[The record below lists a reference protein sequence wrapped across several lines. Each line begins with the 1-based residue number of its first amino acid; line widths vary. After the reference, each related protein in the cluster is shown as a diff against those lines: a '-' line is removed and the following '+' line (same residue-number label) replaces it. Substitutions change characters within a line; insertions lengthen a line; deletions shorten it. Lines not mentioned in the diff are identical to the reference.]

1 MTDLASFGPAPRV
14 VVLGASGGVGAALA
28 DLAEAAGAAVTRLSR
43 ADSPTGALDDAGLAA
58 LAARGDGLAAV
69 IVATGALHREGRGPE
84 RDWRMLD
91 ADWMAEQFAVN
102 AILPALAAKHFL
114 PRLRREGK
122 SAFAA
127 LSARVGSIGDNRLG
141 GWHSYR
147 ASKAA
152 LNQIVRTLSVE
163 LARKNP
169 GAVMLALHPG
179 TVDTGMSRPFQRN
192 VPGPQLQAP
201 GDAAARLWAVIDAAT
216 PADTGRFLDHRGDA
230 IPW

>member
-1 MTDLASFGPAPRV
+1 
-14 VVLGASGGVGAALA
+14 
-28 DLAEAAGAAVTRLSR
+28 
-43 ADSPTGALDDAGLAA
+43 
-58 LAARGDGLAAV
+58 
-69 IVATGALHREGRGPE
+69 
-84 RDWRMLD
+84 
-91 ADWMAEQFAVN
+91 MAEQFAVN

-114 PRLRREGK
+114 PKLRRDGK
-122 SAFAA
+122 AVFAA

-192 VPGPQLQAP
+192 VPAAQLQSTAE
-201 GDAAARLWAVIDAAT
+201 AAAKLWAVIDAAG
-216 PADTGRFLDHRGDA
+216 PADTGGFRDYKGET